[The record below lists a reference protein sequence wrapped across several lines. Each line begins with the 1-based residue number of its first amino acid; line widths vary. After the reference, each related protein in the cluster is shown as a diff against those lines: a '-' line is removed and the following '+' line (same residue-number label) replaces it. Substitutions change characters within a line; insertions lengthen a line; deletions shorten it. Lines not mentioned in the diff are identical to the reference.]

1 MTASIKLSLLFFA
14 NSAFAGD
21 IKQVEAQSIVIK
33 NQVEQAEKMEEEL
46 AEILKLIE
54 EKKAAEEATPPLPT
68 PAPPASEE

>member
-1 MTASIKLSLLFFA
+1 MIASIKLSLLFFA

-46 AEILKLIE
+46 AEILRLIE
-54 EKKAAEEATPPLPT
+54 EKKAAEEATPPQPT